1 MRTATESFTVCSA
14 VSTAGKSASASP
26 LQTISLAPAS
36 VPLAAERASSLRC
49 ASPCS
54 LTSMRNREA
63 LDAVGRLSPPE
74 APDAIVI
81 AGDIVGYGPDPAYAV
96 EIAAQYAASGAQ
108 VVKGNH
114 DQAVQQEDRGMTKT
128 ARDAIHW
135 TRDQLSGEHRA
146 FLAGLPLTVAE
157 EDRLYVHAS
166 ADEPGRWHY
175 IHDAKA
181 AALSFD
187 ATGARLIVCGHTHVP
202 PCSMLAPAT
211 RPVAFSRS
219 TTNPRRLIAR
229 RAAASCGRGLRR
241 PAARRKSGRL
251 LRSHRL

>member
-1 MRTATESFTVCSA
+1 MRIA
-14 VSTAGKSASASP
+14 V
-26 LQTISLAPAS
+26 LADIHA
-36 VPLAAERASSLRC
+36 
-49 ASPCS
+49 
-54 LTSMRNREA
+54 NREA
-63 LDAVGRLSPPE
+63 LDAVREAVAAE

-96 EIAAQYAASGAQ
+96 EIAAQYAANGAQ
-108 VVKGNH
+108 VVLGNH
-114 DQAVQQEDRGMTKT
+114 DHAVQQEDRGMTKT

-202 PCSMLAPAT
+202 AMFYARAGRP
-211 RPVAFSRS
+211 PVAFR
-219 TTNPRRLIAR
+219 PLDDQPAPLIATR
-229 RAAASCGRGLRR
+229 RHLVVAGSVGQPRDGN
-241 PAARRKSGRL
+241 PAACFALIDFERRRVTMRRVPYDAETTARKVLAVGLPPALATRLVSGR
-251 LRSHRL
+251 